1 MTKKGILSLALSG
14 LMAAALAGCGGASGA
29 GTAADSTAS
38 QGASTGTSASGEA
51 VASGSGETQTGSK
64 DIKISVVMHAMNSS
78 FYTTLADGAKQAGKD
93 LGITVD
99 VTSPSTAS
107 DLDAQVNLIESAIA
121 AKYNGIA
128 TVTWDPTGFNSVIK
142 KAEDQGIPVVGFNQ
156 DAEDCGTEAFIGQDY
171 EDAGYQL
178 GKYMFG
184 TVMNG
189 KGKYIVASC
198 GPTDS
203 ALEAREAGIKKAA
216 EEYPDVEYIDTIDIG
231 TDLDNAYSVIESAY
245 LAHQDVNA
253 FLGVDVFSEA
263 IGNFIN
269 AYGLTGKVYGAGF
282 DLTKGTLKHVKNG
295 DMQLTVGQNPYLQGY
310 YSVME
315 LYMNLADG
323 ADFIDIN
330 TGAQMVTADNV
341 DSVEPE

>member
-38 QGASTGTSASGEA
+38 QGASTGTSASGET
-51 VASGSGETQTGSK
+51 VASGSDETQTGSK
-64 DIKISVVMHAMNSS
+64 DIKLSVVMHAMNSS

-263 IGNFIN
+263 IGN
-269 AYGLTGKVYGAGF
+269 
-282 DLTKGTLKHVKNG
+282 
-295 DMQLTVGQNPYLQGY
+295 
-310 YSVME
+310 
-315 LYMNLADG
+315 
-323 ADFIDIN
+323 
-330 TGAQMVTADNV
+330 
-341 DSVEPE
+341 